1 MHKKRGEKEDC
12 TKGEERR
19 KIAHRERRRQGWVS
33 ETEEKWQNRRRE
45 VSRGR
50 GCVCVC
56 VSVK

>member
-56 VSVK
+56 V